1 MNEQDVILTADEQ
14 SDDKPAKLQGIY
26 DWIDSI
32 AVALVVVALVF
43 AFVFRMVGIE
53 GPSMMNTLHNGDR
66 VIISNLMYQPQQGD
80 VVVISRNVSNDPA
93 DVSDDNTPI
102 IKRVIATAGQTV
114 DINFET
120 GEVSVDGAV
129 LKEDYIREP
138 THLSYDVQFPVV
150 VPDGHVFVMGDN
162 RNESIDSRSTLI
174 GDGGMID
181 NRYILGKAIYRVF
194 STEGQPMGAIK

>member
-1 MNEQDVILTADEQ
+1 MNEQDITLTADEQ
-14 SDDKPAKLQGIY
+14 PEQSTAKLQGVY

-43 AFVFRMVGIE
+43 AFLFRMVGIE
-53 GPSMMNTLHNGDR
+53 GPSMLNTLYNGDR
-66 VIISNLMYQPQQGD
+66 VIISNLMYEPKQGD
-80 VVVISRNVSNDPA
+80 VVVIARNVSNHS
-93 DVSDDNTPI
+93 SDANDSNTPI

-114 DINFET
+114 NINFET

-129 LKEDYIREP
+129 LQEDYIREP

-162 RNESIDSRSTLI
+162 RNQSIDSRSTQI
-174 GDGGMID
+174 GEGGMID

-194 STEGQPMGAIK
+194 SPEGQPMGAIK

>member
-1 MNEQDVILTADEQ
+1 MNEHDTDVIITEQTDEK
-14 SDDKPAKLQGIY
+14 STKLQGIY

-53 GPSMMNTLHNGDR
+53 GDSMLNTLHNGDR
-66 VIISNLMYQPQQGD
+66 VIISNFMYEPQQGD
-80 VVVISRNVSNDPA
+80 VVVISRNASNDS
-93 DVSDDNTPI
+93 SDANDSNTPI

-120 GEVSVDGAV
+120 GEVSVDGTV
-129 LKEDYIREP
+129 LQEDYIREP
-138 THLSYDVQFPVV
+138 TYLSYDVQFPVV
-150 VPDGHVFVMGDN
+150 VPDDHVFVLGDN
-162 RNESIDSRSTLI
+162 RNKSLDSRSSTI

-194 STEGQPMGAIK
+194 SLNGQPTGAVK